1 MRSLR
6 FAFLRRLTACLL
18 ALCFGL
24 FTAEALLADVHDGD
38 ATHEELVRTD
48 GTDGHAV
55 AHVAHGDT
63 PDAAHVGAQADTPD
77 DHPGERAP
85 GQSGHTQHSC
95 HCVHVHGGWL
105 QALPTLAPEPDDRHG
120 TPVSFGDQAPAS
132 RVGEP
137 QLRPPIA

>member
-1 MRSLR
+1 M
-6 FAFLRRLTACLL
+6 
-18 ALCFGL
+18 LCFGL

-48 GTDGHAV
+48 GAAEHVAFHA
-55 AHVAHGDT
+55 AHGDA
-63 PDAAHVGAQADTPD
+63 PDAANAGAKADAPD

-85 GQSGHTQHSC
+85 GQSGHSQHGC

-105 QALPTLAPEPDDRHG
+105 QEPPTLAFESGDRHG
-120 TPVSFGDQAPAS
+120 APVAFGDRAPAS